1 MFKVFLNAYFF
12 NFCYVS
18 PYCTEIVQTK
28 QPLLLFFCF
37 LHLQIAWSQIT
48 LCQFVPRKSFSAGM
62 AAVLHM
68 PVWDSLYVQ
77 HSIHLC
83 SVV

>member
-28 QPLLLFFCF
+28 QPLLLFFLF
-37 LHLQIAWSQIT
+37 VFFAPADRMIT
-48 LCQFVPRKSFSAGM
+48 NYVVP
-62 AAVLHM
+62 V
-68 PVWDSLYVQ
+68 
-77 HSIHLC
+77 C
-83 SVV
+83 SS